1 LQASGNAPPAPK
13 TAAFSESCPK
23 KTGMSLTSFSPV
35 RMAVLVLIGMAMAML
50 IG

>member
-1 LQASGNAPPAPK
+1 M
-13 TAAFSESCPK
+13 SENS
-23 KTGMSLTSFSPV
+23 GMSLTTFSPL

>member
-1 LQASGNAPPAPK
+1 M
-13 TAAFSESCPK
+13 SE

-50 IG
+50 LR